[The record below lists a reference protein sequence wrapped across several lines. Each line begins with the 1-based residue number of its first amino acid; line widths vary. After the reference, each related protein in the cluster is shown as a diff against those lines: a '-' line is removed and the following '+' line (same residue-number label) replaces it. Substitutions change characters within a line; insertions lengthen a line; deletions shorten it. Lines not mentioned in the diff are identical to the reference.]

1 MFHTYHPVLQYHKNS
16 CLPPSTIRHAIVY
29 HTTFMNLTTISRTCN
44 FAFLPCKNTQNLRC
58 LFKAGC
64 LVEKNEAYLLNKKFD
79 RMLVLTLLIKLEA
92 ALPICT
98 CFCGYNDIV
107 GLTIIGDF
115 E

>member
-1 MFHTYHPVLQYHKNS
+1 VKPLKCSGKQNINALFRGNFGFSLQGYFHCFQIDFFLFTV
-16 CLPPSTIRHAIVY
+16 
-29 HTTFMNLTTISRTCN
+29 FSRE
-44 FAFLPCKNTQNLRC
+44 LW
-58 LFKAGC
+58 
-64 LVEKNEAYLLNKKFD
+64 
-79 RMLVLTLLIKLEA
+79 LIKLEV

>member
-1 MFHTYHPVLQYHKNS
+1 
-16 CLPPSTIRHAIVY
+16 
-29 HTTFMNLTTISRTCN
+29 
-44 FAFLPCKNTQNLRC
+44 
-58 LFKAGC
+58 
-64 LVEKNEAYLLNKKFD
+64 
-79 RMLVLTLLIKLEA
+79 LLIKLEV